1 MRKERYLEKLE
12 LFEGE
17 LEFIASHD
25 ICDDVTERALLHSLQ
40 TCVEISMDIAA
51 MLTKDAGLVVEDDY
65 TNIEKLSREG
75 IIGTKEEG
83 TLKEYNGLRNSIVH
97 RYGSLDM
104 GRVVEALDEIDRLY
118 QIATKLTL
126 IYESISA
133 SGIDTSPGR
142 EIIN

>member
-12 LFEGE
+12 LFEEE
-17 LEFIASHD
+17 LEFIASHT

-40 TCVEISMDIAA
+40 TCVEISVDIAA

-83 TLKEYNGLRNSIVH
+83 ALKEYNGLRNSIVH
-97 RYGSLDM
+97 RYGNLDM

-118 QIATKLTL
+118 QIAAKLTL
-126 IYESISA
+126 IYESIAA
-133 SGIDTSPGR
+133 SDTGKAR
-142 EIIN
+142 GA

>member
-75 IIGTKEEG
+75 IIGTKEKG
-83 TLKEYNGLRNSIVH
+83 TLKEYNGLRNSIVR

-104 GRVVEALDEIDRLY
+104 GRVVEALDGIDRLY
-118 QIATKLTL
+118 QIAAKLTL
-126 IYESISA
+126 IHESIPA
-133 SGIDTSPGR
+133 RGIDTPGA
-142 EIIN
+142 